1 MEFVSIDV
9 TAGVAVLRLDRPK
22 MNAISVQVQADLREA
37 AAEVSDRD
45 DVRAVVLWGG
55 ERVFAAG
62 NDVKEM
68 ADLSYAEMVKIS
80 TSVTSATAALA
91 RIPKPV
97 VAAVNG
103 YALGGGCELAL
114 SADWRFAAEDA
125 VFGQPEVLLGII
137 PGAGGTQRLTR
148 LVGTAK
154 AKDIIFTGRFVKADE
169 ALAMGLVDRVLPP
182 EKVLEEAVTYASQ
195 FSRAAAMAIRAAKE
209 CIDRG
214 SEVDLDTGLEIERQQ
229 FAAVFA
235 TEDRTR
241 GMTSFVENGP
251 GKATFVGR

>member
-9 TAGVAVLRLDRPK
+9 TDGVAVLRLDRPK